1 MKKSF
6 KINEL
11 GAVKTHMALGK
22 IKKQLDE
29 PVIGIG
35 KLISAVKKSQGMDVN
50 GDGTADD
57 QDKQILDDLMN
68 QLNNIVAYVG
78 GAGSDVFNLNSNLRK
93 NKNVAAAIDANLEEA
108 ILRGVIR
115 ELIKEKLS
123 KI

>member
-1 MKKSF
+1 
-6 KINEL
+6 
-11 GAVKTHMALGK
+11 MALGK

-29 PVIGIG
+29 PVVGIG
-35 KLISAVKKSQGMDVN
+35 KMISAVKKSQGMDVN
-50 GDGTADD
+50 GDGTVDD

-93 NKNVAAAIDANLEEA
+93 NKKVAAAIDANLEEA

-115 ELIKEKLS
+115 ELVKEKLR
-123 KI
+123 KN